1 MNKEQTSKLLA
12 VLAAAFPRF
21 EPDDL
26 TLTVWHEMLGDLE
39 YPIASLAVKA
49 CMLQNT
55 FAPSISEVRKAA
67 IKLMNPDKLSAS
79 EAWEFVNKMLDKHGY
94 YQAVEAMES
103 MTPLV
108 ARVVR
113 AIGYSKMCLSENIS
127 VERGQFMRLYDEM
140 AGKQEAEWL
149 MPEKMR
155 VQIAQVAGRLAL
167 KDDGGNV

>member
-26 TLTVWHEMLGDLE
+26 TLTVWHEMLGDLD
-39 YPIASLAVKA
+39 YPVASLAVKQ

-79 EAWEFVNKMLDKHGY
+79 EAWEQVNRALDKHGMY
-94 YQAVEAMES
+94 GQVEAMES
-103 MTPLV
+103 LTPLV

-113 AIGYSKMCLSENIS
+113 AIGFSKMCLSENIS

-155 VQIAQVAGRLAL
+155 AQIAQVVGRLAL
-167 KDDGGNV
+167 KDGGGNV